1 MTRSPLPPGVVAP
14 LVVLALALAVGLLA
28 GPWWGFGGLAAG
40 LSTILGHHLWHL
52 SKLAAWSAGGFD
64 APVPHGRGAWELPFN
79 GLHRRVRLRSA
90 RQRDLTH
97 ALERFQAAAQAVPDG
112 MVVIDREA
120 RIQWANQSAVAHFG
134 LDLDRDRG
142 QPLGNL
148 ARHPDFLGYIDSG
161 DFSRSIMVES
171 QRAPGVTLEIQVVP
185 FGTDERLVISRDVS
199 HIEAVARMRRD
210 FIANIS
216 HELKTPLTVVCGF
229 VETLQDLA
237 LEPDQRDRYLG
248 LIEVQAHNM
257 QRLVDDLL
265 ALSTLESEQNPPP
278 DLVFALAPLLQERAA
293 DARAL
298 SSGRHAFEVDADA
311 AAAVALRG
319 IREEFASAVGNL
331 LSNAIRYTPAGG
343 TVRLAWHRADD
354 GSGVLAVADTGI
366 GIAPEHLPRLTER
379 FYRVDRS
386 RSRATGGTGLGLAI
400 VKHVL
405 LRHQCELDIA
415 SEPGRGSEFRIRIP
429 ATRLASLPTSP
440 GEGDPEAGARRN
452 ETAAPA
458 ATAIR

>member
-1 MTRSPLPPGVVAP
+1 LTRSPLPPGAVAP
-14 LVVLALALAVGLLA
+14 LVVLVLALAVGLLA

-40 LSTILGHHLWHL
+40 FATIIGHHLWHL
-52 SKLAAWSAGGFD
+52 SRFAAWSASGFD
-64 APVPHGRGAWELPFN
+64 APVPHGRGAWVLPFN

-97 ALERFQAAAQAVPDG
+97 ALERFQLAAQAVPDG
-112 MVVIDREA
+112 MVVIDREG
-120 RIQWANQSAVAHFG
+120 RIRWANRSAVAHFG
-134 LDLDRDRG
+134 LDLERDRG

-148 ARHPDFLGYIDSG
+148 ARHPAFLGYIDSG

-216 HELKTPLTVVCGF
+216 HELKTPLTVVSGF

-237 LEPDQRDRYLG
+237 LEPQQRARYLG
-248 LIEVQAHNM
+248 LIEVQARNM

-265 ALSTLESEQNPPP
+265 ALSTLESEQNAPP
-278 DLVFALAPLLQERAA
+278 DLPFPLAPLLQERAA

-298 SSGRHAFEVDADA
+298 SSGRHALEVDADA

-319 IREEFASAVGNL
+319 SREEFASAVGNL
-331 LSNAIRYTPAGG
+331 LSNAIRYTPEGG

-405 LRHQCELDIA
+405 LRHQCELEIA
-415 SEPGRGSEFRIRIP
+415 SEPGQGSEFRIRIP
-429 ATRLASLPTSP
+429 ATRVTMLAASP
-440 GEGDPEAGARRN
+440 GDGASDTGSRR
-452 ETAAPA
+452 EEPAAPA
-458 ATAIR
+458 ATALR